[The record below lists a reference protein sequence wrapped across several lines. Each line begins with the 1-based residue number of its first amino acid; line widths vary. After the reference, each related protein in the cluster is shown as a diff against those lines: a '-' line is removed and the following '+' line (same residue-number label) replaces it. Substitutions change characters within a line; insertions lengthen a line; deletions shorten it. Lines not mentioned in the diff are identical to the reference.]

1 MKLGY
6 NSVGMSAHTLKVLEY
21 EAIRQKLA
29 AHCTTPMGAERAHR
43 MSPLTDEDVIRLRL
57 QQTSEARR
65 LIDLAE
71 EMSLR
76 GAQDVRSTVSL
87 ARAGGVLTPEAL
99 LSIADTLETARRLRT
114 FLLAREEK
122 CPSLCIL
129 ARQLEPLP
137 GVVDEIRRC
146 LREDA
151 TVADSASPELARIR
165 QRLRQLHSRITERL
179 QATLN
184 SSRIRNM
191 LQEPVITMR
200 GDRYCLP
207 VKAEYR
213 AQFGGI
219 VHDVSASGATLF
231 MEPQEVVD
239 LGNQIRE
246 AQIAE
251 QNEVERIL
259 AELSA
264 LVGKH
269 SDTLLLTCD
278 ALGELDF
285 IDARARLSAEWDAVE
300 PALNMQ
306 GRIRLRKARHPLL
319 KPPVVPIDV
328 ELGNRFRI
336 LLITGPNT
344 GGKTVT
350 LKTVGLLTLM
360 MQSGLHVPADTG
372 TEMAVF
378 EKVFADIGDEQS
390 IEQSLSTFS
399 GHITNIAGM
408 LPQCDERTLV
418 LLDELGAGTDPAEGA
433 ALAQAILDYLLA
445 RGSRVMATTH
455 YGELKSYAYA
465 RQGVQ
470 NASVEFDIQ
479 TLRPTYH
486 LRIGTPGSSH
496 AIVIAQRLGL
506 PQSVIETAQAR
517 LAGRETEA
525 ASIMRRLEEEQRA
538 VEQERTA
545 AEKEHREAESLR
557 KQLQQQ
563 IEKLE
568 EERQRLREQVA
579 QEVQERLQE
588 ILQQAEE
595 AYRRLRE
602 QPRENRAAQ
611 EARQQ
616 VRQAAER
623 MKQLLHP
630 PVAAPSPA
638 EIREGDTVRVTTLNV
653 TGTVLQLTEK
663 EVVVQAG
670 AIRVTVPREALRRV
684 EEKPVSRTPEVSIP
698 VNLSRTT
705 NISPEI
711 MLRMQRVEE
720 ALANLERY
728 LDEAYA
734 AGLEQVRVIHGK
746 GTGAL
751 RQAVREYL
759 RTHPLVA
766 SYRNAEPAEGGD
778 GVTVVVFR

>member
-1 MKLGY
+1 M
-6 NSVGMSAHTLKVLEY
+6 NAHTLRVLEY
-21 EAIRQKLA
+21 DAIRQKVV
-29 AHCTTPMGAERAHR
+29 AHCATPMGAERAR
-43 MSPLTDEDVIRLRL
+43 QMTPRTDEEAIRVAL

-71 EMSLR
+71 EMPLR
-76 GAQDVRSTVSL
+76 GVQDVRSAASL
-87 ARAGGVLTPEAL
+87 ARAGGILPPESL
-99 LSIADTLETARRLRT
+99 LSIADTVESARRLRS
-114 FLLAREEK
+114 FLLTREEK
-122 CPSLCIL
+122 CPALCVL

-137 GVVDEIRRC
+137 EVVNEVRRC

-165 QRLRQLHSRITERL
+165 QRLRRLHSRITERL

-251 QNEVERIL
+251 QNEVVRIL
-259 AELSA
+259 AQLSA
-264 LVGKH
+264 LVGKY
-269 SDTLLLTCD
+269 SDPILLTCD

-285 IDARARLSAEWDAVE
+285 INARARLSVEWDAIE
-300 PALNMQ
+300 PALNTQ
-306 GRIRLRKARHPLL
+306 GKIRLRKARHPLL
-319 KPPVVPIDV
+319 KPPVVPIDG

-372 TEMAVF
+372 TEMAIF
-378 EKVFADIGDEQS
+378 QNIFADIGDEQS

-399 GHITNIAGM
+399 GHMTNIAAM
-408 LPQCDERTLV
+408 LPHCDEHTLV

-445 RGSRVMATTH
+445 RQARVMATTH

-470 NASVEFDIQ
+470 NASVEFDLQ

-506 PQSVIETAQAR
+506 PSSVIETAQAR

-525 ASIMRRLEEEQRA
+525 TSIMRRLEEEQRHVEEA
-538 VEQERTA
+538 RQAAEQER
-545 AEKEHREAESLR
+545 REAAALR
-557 KQLQQQ
+557 QQLQQR
-563 IEKLE
+563 LE
-568 EERQRLREQVA
+568 QVESERQRLREEVT
-579 QEVQERLQE
+579 QEVQHRLYQ

-616 VRQAAER
+616 VRQAAEQ
-623 MKQLLHP
+623 MKQLLAP
-630 PVAAPSPA
+630 PAAAPT
-638 EIREGDTVRVTTLNV
+638 EIREGDTVKVTTLNV
-653 TGTVLQLTEK
+653 TGTVLQLTQDEA
-663 EVVVQAG
+663 VVQAG
-670 AIRVTVPREALRRV
+670 AIRVTVPREALRRID
-684 EEKPVSRTPEVSIP
+684 EKPVSKTPLVSVP
-698 VNLSRTT
+698 VNLSRAA

-711 MLRMQRVEE
+711 MLRMQRVDE
-720 ALANLERY
+720 ALANLDQY
-728 LDEAYA
+728 LSEAYA
-734 AGLEQVRVIHGK
+734 AGLQQVRVIHGK

-751 RQAVREYL
+751 RKAVREYL
-759 RTHPLVA
+759 NTHPLVA
-766 SYRNAEPAEGGD
+766 SYRGADATEGGD
-778 GVTVVVFR
+778 GVTIVTLK

>member
-1 MKLGY
+1 M
-6 NSVGMSAHTLKVLEY
+6 NTHTLNVLEY
-21 EAIRQKLA
+21 GAIRQKLA
-29 AHCTTPMGAERAHR
+29 AHCTTPMGAERAR
-43 MSPLTDEDVIRLRL
+43 QLAPLTDLDAVRLRL

-76 GAQDVRSTVSL
+76 GVQDIRSAVSL
-87 ARAGGVLTPEAL
+87 ARAGGVLVPEAL
-99 LSIADTLETARRLRT
+99 LSIADTLEASRRLRT
-114 FLLAREEK
+114 FLLAREDK

-137 GVVDEIRRC
+137 EVVGEIRRC

-179 QATLN
+179 QAALN
-184 SSRIRNM
+184 SPRIRNM
-191 LQEPVITMR
+191 LQEPVITLR

-251 QNEVERIL
+251 QNEVERVL

-269 SDTLLLTCD
+269 SDSLLLTCD
-278 ALGELDF
+278 VLGELDL
-285 IDARARLSAEWDAVE
+285 IDARGRLSAEWDAVE
-300 PALNMQ
+300 PVLNTQ

-328 ELGNRFRI
+328 ELGERFRI

-378 EKVFADIGDEQS
+378 DRVFADIGDEQS

-399 GHITNIAGM
+399 GHVTNIAGM

-445 RGSRVMATTH
+445 RRSRVMATTH

-470 NASVEFDIQ
+470 NASVEFDVQ

-506 PQSVIETAQAR
+506 PPSVIETAQAR
-517 LAGRETEA
+517 LTGRETEA
-525 ASIMRRLEEEQRA
+525 SSIMRRLGEEQRV
-538 VEQERTA
+538 VEQERAA
-545 AEKEHREAESLR
+545 AEREHREAESLR
-557 KQLQQQ
+557 KQLQQRL
-563 IEKLE
+563 EKLE

-579 QEVQERLQE
+579 QEMQERLQE

-602 QPRENRAAQ
+602 QPRENRTAQ
-611 EARQQ
+611 EARRQ
-616 VRQAAER
+616 VREAAEQ
-623 MKQLLHP
+623 MKQVLRP
-630 PVAAPSPA
+630 PVTVPAPTG
-638 EIREGDTVRVTTLNV
+638 IREGDTVHVTTLNV
-653 TGTVLQLTEK
+653 MGTVLQLTEQ
-663 EVVVQAG
+663 EAVIQAG

-684 EEKPVSRTPEVSIP
+684 EEKSTARAPAVSVP
-698 VNLSRTT
+698 VNLSRTAH
-705 NISPEI
+705 ISPEI

-746 GTGAL
+746 GTGVL
-751 RQAVREYL
+751 RRAVREYL

-766 SYRNAEPAEGGD
+766 SYRGAEPAEGGD
-778 GVTVVVFR
+778 GVTVVTLR

>member
-1 MKLGY
+1 M
-6 NSVGMSAHTLKVLEY
+6 NAHTLKVLEY
-21 EAIRQKLA
+21 DAIRQKLA
-29 AHCTTPMGAERAHR
+29 AHCTTPLGAERAR
-43 MSPLTDEDVIRLRL
+43 QMTPLADVEVIRLRL

-71 EMSLR
+71 PMSLR
-76 GAQDVRSTVSL
+76 GAQDVRSAVSL
-87 ARAGGVLTPEAL
+87 ARAGGTLPPEPL
-99 LSIADTLETARRLRT
+99 LSIADTLETARRLRQ
-114 FLLAREEK
+114 FLLAREDR
-122 CPSLCIL
+122 CPALCVL

-137 GVVDEIRRC
+137 DVSGEIRRC

-151 TVADSASPELARIR
+151 TVADSASAELARIR
-165 QRLRQLHSRITERL
+165 QRLRHLHTRITERL

-184 SSRIRNM
+184 SSRIRPM

-231 MEPQEVVD
+231 VEPQEVVD

-251 QNEVERIL
+251 QNEIERIL

-264 LVGKH
+264 LAGKH
-269 SDTLLLTCD
+269 ADAILLTCD
-278 ALGELDF
+278 ALGELDL
-285 IDARARLSAEWDAVE
+285 IDARARLSVEWDAIE
-300 PALNMQ
+300 PELNTQ
-306 GRIRLRKARHPLL
+306 GKIYLRRARHPLL

-360 MQSGLHVPADTG
+360 MRSGLHVPADAG

-378 EKVFADIGDEQS
+378 QKVFADIGDEQS

-408 LPQCDERTLV
+408 LPQCDEHTLV

-445 RGSRVMATTH
+445 RRSRVMATTH

-470 NASVEFDIQ
+470 NASVEFDVQ

-506 PQSVIETAQAR
+506 PQTVIDTAQAR

-525 ASIMRRLEEEQRA
+525 SHIMRRLEEEQRA
-538 VEQERTA
+538 IEEARATAEREQ
-545 AEKEHREAESLR
+545 REAQELR
-557 KQLQQQ
+557 KRLQLQM
-563 IEKLE
+563 EKLE
-568 EERQRLREQVA
+568 EERQRVREQVA
-579 QEVQERLQE
+579 QEMQARLQE
-588 ILQQAEE
+588 IVRQAEE

-602 QPRENRAAQ
+602 QPRENRSAQ

-616 VRQAAER
+616 VRQSAEEFR
-623 MKQLLHP
+623 KLLTP
-630 PVAAPSPA
+630 TAPAPA
-638 EIREGDTVRVTTLNV
+638 SDEIREGDPVKVTTLNV

-663 EVVVQAG
+663 EAIVQAG
-670 AIRVTVPREALRRV
+670 AIRVTVPREALRRA
-684 EEKPVSRTPEVSIP
+684 EEVRATRQPAVSAP
-698 VNLSRTT
+698 VNLRGTT
-705 NISPEI
+705 QVSSEI
-711 MLRMQRVEE
+711 MLRMQRVDE
-720 ALANLERY
+720 ALANLDQY
-728 LDEAYA
+728 LHDAYS

-759 RTHPLVA
+759 KTHPLVH
-766 SYRNAEPAEGGD
+766 SYRGASPAEGGD
-778 GVTVVVFR
+778 GVTIVTLK

>member
-1 MKLGY
+1 M
-6 NSVGMSAHTLKVLEY
+6 NAHTLRVLEY
-21 EAIRQKLA
+21 DAIRQKVV
-29 AHCTTPMGAERAHR
+29 AHCATPMGAERAR
-43 MSPLTDEDVIRLRL
+43 QMTPRTDEEAIRVAL

-71 EMSLR
+71 EMPLR
-76 GAQDVRSTVSL
+76 GVQDVRSAASL
-87 ARAGGVLTPEAL
+87 ARAGGILPPESL
-99 LSIADTLETARRLRT
+99 LSIADTVESARRLRS
-114 FLLAREEK
+114 FLLTREEK
-122 CPSLCIL
+122 CPALCVL

-137 GVVDEIRRC
+137 EVVNEVRRC

-151 TVADSASPELARIR
+151 TVADSACPELARIR
-165 QRLRQLHSRITERL
+165 QRLRHLHSRITERL

-251 QNEVERIL
+251 QNEVVRIL
-259 AELSA
+259 AQLSA
-264 LVGKH
+264 LVGKY
-269 SDTLLLTCD
+269 SDPILLTCD

-285 IDARARLSAEWDAVE
+285 INARARLSVEWDAIE
-300 PALNMQ
+300 PALNTQ
-306 GRIRLRKARHPLL
+306 GKIRLRKARHPLL

-372 TEMAVF
+372 TEMAIF
-378 EKVFADIGDEQS
+378 QNIFADIGDEQS

-399 GHITNIAGM
+399 GHMTNIAAM
-408 LPQCDERTLV
+408 LPHCDEHTLV

-445 RGSRVMATTH
+445 RHARVMATTH

-470 NASVEFDIQ
+470 NASVEFDLQ

-506 PQSVIETAQAR
+506 PSSVIETAQAR

-525 ASIMRRLEEEQRA
+525 TSIMRRLEEEQRHVEEA
-538 VEQERTA
+538 RQAAEQER
-545 AEKEHREAESLR
+545 REAAALR
-557 KQLQQQ
+557 QQLQQR
-563 IEKLE
+563 LE
-568 EERQRLREQVA
+568 QVESERQRLREEVT
-579 QEVQERLQE
+579 QEVQHRLHQ

-616 VRQAAER
+616 VRQAAEQ
-623 MKQLLHP
+623 MKQLLAP
-630 PVAAPSPA
+630 PAAAPT
-638 EIREGDTVRVTTLNV
+638 EIREGDTVKVTTLNV
-653 TGTVLQLTEK
+653 TGTVLQLTPK
-663 EVVVQAG
+663 EAVVQAG
-670 AIRVTVPREALRRV
+670 AIRVTVPREALRRID
-684 EEKPVSRTPEVSIP
+684 EKPVSKAPLVSVP
-698 VNLSRTT
+698 VNLSRAA

-711 MLRMQRVEE
+711 MLRMQRVDE
-720 ALANLERY
+720 ALANLDQY
-728 LDEAYA
+728 LSEAYA
-734 AGLEQVRVIHGK
+734 AGLQQVRVIHGK
-746 GTGAL
+746 GTGTL
-751 RQAVREYL
+751 RKAVREYL
-759 RTHPLVA
+759 NTHPLVA
-766 SYRNAEPAEGGD
+766 SYRGADATEGGD
-778 GVTVVVFR
+778 GVTIVTLK

>member
-1 MKLGY
+1 M
-6 NSVGMSAHTLKVLEY
+6 NAHTLRVLEY
-21 EAIRQKLA
+21 DAIRQKVV
-29 AHCTTPMGAERAHR
+29 AHCATPMGAERAR
-43 MSPLTDEDVIRLRL
+43 QMTPRTDEEAIRVAL

-71 EMSLR
+71 EMPLR
-76 GAQDVRSTVSL
+76 GVQDVRSAASL
-87 ARAGGVLTPEAL
+87 ARAGGILPPESL
-99 LSIADTLETARRLRT
+99 LSIADTVESARRLRS
-114 FLLAREEK
+114 FLLTREEK
-122 CPSLCIL
+122 CPALCVL

-137 GVVDEIRRC
+137 EVVNEVRRC

-165 QRLRQLHSRITERL
+165 QRLRHLHSRITERL

-251 QNEVERIL
+251 QNEVVRIL
-259 AELSA
+259 AQLSA
-264 LVGKH
+264 LVGKY
-269 SDTLLLTCD
+269 SDPILLTCD

-285 IDARARLSAEWDAVE
+285 INARARLSVEWDAIE
-300 PALNMQ
+300 PALNTQ
-306 GRIRLRKARHPLL
+306 GKIRLRKARHPLL

-372 TEMAVF
+372 TEMAIF
-378 EKVFADIGDEQS
+378 QNIFADIGDEQS

-399 GHITNIAGM
+399 GHMTNIAAT
-408 LPQCDERTLV
+408 LPQCDEHTLV

-445 RGSRVMATTH
+445 RQARVMATTH

-470 NASVEFDIQ
+470 NASVEFDLQ

-506 PQSVIETAQAR
+506 PSSVIETAQAR

-525 ASIMRRLEEEQRA
+525 TSIMRRLEEEQRHVEEA
-538 VEQERTA
+538 RQAAEQER
-545 AEKEHREAESLR
+545 REAAALR
-557 KQLQQQ
+557 QQLQQR
-563 IEKLE
+563 LE
-568 EERQRLREQVA
+568 QVESERQRLREEVT
-579 QEVQERLQE
+579 QEVQHRLHQ

-595 AYRRLRE
+595 AYCRLRE

-616 VRQAAER
+616 VRQAAEQ
-623 MKQLLHP
+623 MKQLLAP
-630 PVAAPSPA
+630 PAAAPT
-638 EIREGDTVRVTTLNV
+638 EIREGDTVKVTTLNV
-653 TGTVLQLTEK
+653 TGTVLQLTQDEA
-663 EVVVQAG
+663 VVQAG
-670 AIRVTVPREALRRV
+670 AIRVTVPREALRRID
-684 EEKPVSRTPEVSIP
+684 EKPVSKAPLVSVP
-698 VNLSRTT
+698 VNLSRAA

-711 MLRMQRVEE
+711 MLRMQRVDE
-720 ALANLERY
+720 ALANLDQY
-728 LDEAYA
+728 LSEAYA
-734 AGLEQVRVIHGK
+734 AGLQQVRVIHGK
-746 GTGAL
+746 GTGTL
-751 RQAVREYL
+751 RKAVREYL
-759 RTHPLVA
+759 NTHPLVA
-766 SYRNAEPAEGGD
+766 SYRGADATEGGD
-778 GVTVVVFR
+778 GVTIVTLK

>member
-1 MKLGY
+1 M
-6 NSVGMSAHTLKVLEY
+6 NAHTLRVLEY
-21 EAIRQKLA
+21 DAIRRKVMA
-29 AHCTTPMGAERAHR
+29 YCTTPMGVERAR
-43 MSPLTDEDVIRLRL
+43 QMTPRTDEEAIRLGL
-57 QQTSEARR
+57 QQTSEARK

-71 EMSLR
+71 ELPLR
-76 GAQDVRSTVSL
+76 GVQDVRSAASL
-87 ARAGGVLTPEAL
+87 AQAGGLLPPESL
-99 LSIADTLETARRLRT
+99 LSIADTIETARRLRS

-122 CPSLCIL
+122 CPALCVL

-137 GVVDEIRRC
+137 EVVNEVRRC

-151 TVADSASPELARIR
+151 TVADNASAELARIR
-165 QRLRQLHSRITERL
+165 QRLRHLHSRITERL
-179 QATLN
+179 QMTIN
-184 SSRIRNM
+184 SPRIRNM

-259 AELSA
+259 AQLSA

-269 SDTLLLTCD
+269 SDSILLTCD

-285 IDARARLSAEWDAVE
+285 IHARARLSAEWDAVE
-300 PALNMQ
+300 PALNTQ
-306 GRIRLRKARHPLL
+306 SKIHLRKARHPLL

-372 TEMAVF
+372 TEMAIF
-378 EKVFADIGDEQS
+378 QKVFADIGDEQS

-399 GHITNIAGM
+399 GHMTNIAAM
-408 LPQCDERTLV
+408 LPHCDEQALV

-445 RGSRVMATTH
+445 RHARVMATTH

-470 NASVEFDIQ
+470 NASVEFDLQ
-479 TLRPTYH
+479 TLRPTYR

-506 PQSVIETAQAR
+506 PSSVIEAAQAR

-525 ASIMRRLEEEQRA
+525 ASIMRRLEEEQRL
-538 VEQERTA
+538 VEEARQA
-545 AEKEHREAESLR
+545 AEQEHREATALR
-557 KQLQQQ
+557 QQLQQQ
-563 IEKLE
+563 LE
-568 EERQRLREQVA
+568 QLEAERQRLREQVA
-579 QEVQERLQE
+579 KEMRERLDH
-588 ILQQAEE
+588 LVQQAEE

-611 EARQQ
+611 EAREQ
-616 VRQAAER
+616 VRQAAEQ
-623 MKQLLHP
+623 MKQLLTP
-630 PVAAPSPA
+630 PATPTTD
-638 EIREGDTVRVTTLNV
+638 IREGDTVKVTTLNI
-653 TGTVLQLTEK
+653 TATVLQLTRE
-663 EVVVQAG
+663 EAVVQAG
-670 AIRVTVPREALRRV
+670 AMRITVPRRVLRRMD
-684 EEKPVSRTPEVSIP
+684 EKPTSKTPLVSVS
-698 VNLSRTT
+698 VNLARAA

-720 ALANLERY
+720 ALANLDQY
-728 LDEAYA
+728 LSEAYA
-734 AGLEQVRVIHGK
+734 AGLSQVRVIHGK
-746 GTGAL
+746 GTGTL
-751 RQAVREYL
+751 RKAVREYL
-759 RTHPLVA
+759 STHPLVA
-766 SYRNAEPAEGGD
+766 SYRGAEATEGGD
-778 GVTVVVFR
+778 GVTIVTLK

>member
-1 MKLGY
+1 M
-6 NSVGMSAHTLKVLEY
+6 NAHTLRVLEY
-21 EAIRQKLA
+21 DAIRQKVV
-29 AHCTTPMGAERAHR
+29 AHCATPMGAERAR
-43 MSPLTDEDVIRLRL
+43 QMTPRTDEEAIRVAL

-71 EMSLR
+71 EMPLR
-76 GAQDVRSTVSL
+76 GVQDVRSAASL
-87 ARAGGVLTPEAL
+87 ARAGGILPPESL
-99 LSIADTLETARRLRT
+99 LSIADTVESARRLRS
-114 FLLAREEK
+114 FLLTREEK
-122 CPSLCIL
+122 CPALCVL

-137 GVVDEIRRC
+137 EVVNEVRRC

-165 QRLRQLHSRITERL
+165 QRLRRLHSRITERL

-251 QNEVERIL
+251 QNEVVRIL
-259 AELSA
+259 AQLSA
-264 LVGKH
+264 LVGKY
-269 SDTLLLTCD
+269 SDPILLTCD

-285 IDARARLSAEWDAVE
+285 INARARLSVEWDAIE
-300 PALNMQ
+300 PALNTQ
-306 GRIRLRKARHPLL
+306 GKIRLRKARHPLL

-372 TEMAVF
+372 TEMAIF
-378 EKVFADIGDEQS
+378 QNIFADIGDEQS

-399 GHITNIAGM
+399 GHMTNIAAM
-408 LPQCDERTLV
+408 LPHCDEHTLV

-445 RGSRVMATTH
+445 RHARVMATTH

-470 NASVEFDIQ
+470 NASVEFDLQ

-506 PQSVIETAQAR
+506 PSSVIETAQAR

-525 ASIMRRLEEEQRA
+525 TSIMRRLEEEQRHVEEA
-538 VEQERTA
+538 RQAAEQER
-545 AEKEHREAESLR
+545 REAAALR
-557 KQLQQQ
+557 QQLQQR
-563 IEKLE
+563 LE
-568 EERQRLREQVA
+568 QVESERQRLREEVT
-579 QEVQERLQE
+579 QEVQHRLHQ

-595 AYRRLRE
+595 AYCRLRE

-616 VRQAAER
+616 VRQAAEQ
-623 MKQLLHP
+623 MKQLLAP
-630 PVAAPSPA
+630 PAAAPT
-638 EIREGDTVRVTTLNV
+638 EIREGDTVKVTTLNV
-653 TGTVLQLTEK
+653 TGTVLQLTPK
-663 EVVVQAG
+663 EAVVQAG
-670 AIRVTVPREALRRV
+670 AIRVTVPREALRRID
-684 EEKPVSRTPEVSIP
+684 EKPVSKTPLVSVA
-698 VNLSRTT
+698 VNVSREA

-711 MLRMQRVEE
+711 MLRMQRVDE
-720 ALANLERY
+720 ALANLDQY
-728 LDEAYA
+728 LSEAYA
-734 AGLEQVRVIHGK
+734 AGLQQVRVIHGK
-746 GTGAL
+746 GTGTL
-751 RQAVREYL
+751 RKAVREYL
-759 RTHPLVA
+759 NTHPLVA
-766 SYRNAEPAEGGD
+766 SYRGADATEGGD
-778 GVTVVVFR
+778 GVTIVTLK

>member
-1 MKLGY
+1 M
-6 NSVGMSAHTLKVLEY
+6 NAHTLRVLEY
-21 EAIRQKLA
+21 DAIRQKVV
-29 AHCTTPMGAERAHR
+29 AHCATPMGAERAR
-43 MSPLTDEDVIRLRL
+43 QMTPRTDEEAIRVAL

-71 EMSLR
+71 EMPLR
-76 GAQDVRSTVSL
+76 GVQDVRSAASL
-87 ARAGGVLTPEAL
+87 ARAGGILPPESL
-99 LSIADTLETARRLRT
+99 LSIADTVESARRLRS
-114 FLLAREEK
+114 FLLTREEK
-122 CPSLCIL
+122 CPALCVL

-137 GVVDEIRRC
+137 EVVSEVRRC
-146 LREDA
+146 LKEDA

-165 QRLRQLHSRITERL
+165 QRLRHLHSRITERL

-251 QNEVERIL
+251 QNEVVRIL
-259 AELSA
+259 AQLSA
-264 LVGKH
+264 LVGKY
-269 SDTLLLTCD
+269 SDPILLTCD

-285 IDARARLSAEWDAVE
+285 INARARLSVEWDAIE
-300 PALNMQ
+300 PALNTQ
-306 GRIRLRKARHPLL
+306 GKIRLRKARHPLL

-372 TEMAVF
+372 TEMAIF
-378 EKVFADIGDEQS
+378 QNIFADIGDEQS

-399 GHITNIAGM
+399 GHMTNIAAM
-408 LPQCDERTLV
+408 LPHCDEHTLV

-445 RGSRVMATTH
+445 RHARVMATTH

-470 NASVEFDIQ
+470 NASVEFDLQ

-506 PQSVIETAQAR
+506 PSSVIETAQAR

-525 ASIMRRLEEEQRA
+525 TSIMRRLEEEQRHVEEA
-538 VEQERTA
+538 RQAAEQER
-545 AEKEHREAESLR
+545 REAAALR
-557 KQLQQQ
+557 QQLQQR
-563 IEKLE
+563 LE
-568 EERQRLREQVA
+568 QVESERQRLREEVT
-579 QEVQERLQE
+579 QEVQHRLHQ

-616 VRQAAER
+616 VRQAAEQ
-623 MKQLLHP
+623 MKQLLAP
-630 PVAAPSPA
+630 PAAAPT
-638 EIREGDTVRVTTLNV
+638 EIREGDTVKVTTLNV
-653 TGTVLQLTEK
+653 TGTVLQLTQDEA
-663 EVVVQAG
+663 VVQAG
-670 AIRVTVPREALRRV
+670 AIRVTVPREALRRID
-684 EEKPVSRTPEVSIP
+684 EKPVSKAPLVSVP
-698 VNLSRTT
+698 VNLSRAA

-711 MLRMQRVEE
+711 MLRMQRVDE
-720 ALANLERY
+720 ALANLDQY
-728 LDEAYA
+728 LSEAYA
-734 AGLEQVRVIHGK
+734 AGLQQVRVIHGK
-746 GTGAL
+746 GTGTL
-751 RQAVREYL
+751 RKAVREYL
-759 RTHPLVA
+759 NTHPLVA
-766 SYRNAEPAEGGD
+766 SYRGADATEGGD
-778 GVTVVVFR
+778 GVTIVTLK

>member
-1 MKLGY
+1 M
-6 NSVGMSAHTLKVLEY
+6 NAHTLRVLEY
-21 EAIRQKLA
+21 DAIRQKVV
-29 AHCTTPMGAERAHR
+29 AHCATPMGAERAR
-43 MSPLTDEDVIRLRL
+43 QMTPRTDEEAIRVAL

-71 EMSLR
+71 EMPLR
-76 GAQDVRSTVSL
+76 GVQDVRSAASL
-87 ARAGGVLTPEAL
+87 ARAGGILPPESL
-99 LSIADTLETARRLRT
+99 LSIADTVESARRLRS
-114 FLLAREEK
+114 FLLTREEK
-122 CPSLCIL
+122 CPALCVL

-137 GVVDEIRRC
+137 EVVNEVRRC

-165 QRLRQLHSRITERL
+165 QRLRHLHSRITERL

-251 QNEVERIL
+251 QNEVVRIL
-259 AELSA
+259 AQLSA
-264 LVGKH
+264 LVGKY
-269 SDTLLLTCD
+269 SDPILLTCD

-285 IDARARLSAEWDAVE
+285 INARARLSVEWDAIE
-300 PALNMQ
+300 PALNTQ
-306 GRIRLRKARHPLL
+306 GKIRLRKARHPLL

-372 TEMAVF
+372 TEMAIF
-378 EKVFADIGDEQS
+378 QNIFADIGDEQS

-399 GHITNIAGM
+399 GHMTNIAAM
-408 LPQCDERTLV
+408 LPHCDEHTLV

-445 RGSRVMATTH
+445 RHARVMATTH

-470 NASVEFDIQ
+470 NASVEFDLQ

-506 PQSVIETAQAR
+506 PSSVIETAQAR

-525 ASIMRRLEEEQRA
+525 TSIMRRLEEEQRHVEEA
-538 VEQERTA
+538 RQAAEQER
-545 AEKEHREAESLR
+545 REAAALR
-557 KQLQQQ
+557 QQLQQR
-563 IEKLE
+563 LE
-568 EERQRLREQVA
+568 QVESERQRLREEVT
-579 QEVQERLQE
+579 QEVQHRLHQ

-616 VRQAAER
+616 VRQAAEQ
-623 MKQLLHP
+623 MKQLLALP
-630 PVAAPSPA
+630 AAAPT
-638 EIREGDTVRVTTLNV
+638 EIREGDTVKVTTLNV
-653 TGTVLQLTEK
+653 TGTVLQLTQDEA
-663 EVVVQAG
+663 VVQAG
-670 AIRVTVPREALRRV
+670 AIRVTVPREALRRID
-684 EEKPVSRTPEVSIP
+684 EKPVSKAPLVSVP
-698 VNLSRTT
+698 VNLSRAA

-711 MLRMQRVEE
+711 MLRMQRVDE
-720 ALANLERY
+720 ALANLDQY
-728 LDEAYA
+728 LSEAYA
-734 AGLEQVRVIHGK
+734 AGLQQVRVIHGK
-746 GTGAL
+746 GTGTL
-751 RQAVREYL
+751 RKAVREYL
-759 RTHPLVA
+759 NTHPLVA
-766 SYRNAEPAEGGD
+766 SYRGADATEGGD
-778 GVTVVVFR
+778 GVTIVTLK